1 METRYAKAMEQR
13 RSEMPRSKI
22 MMLISS
28 LSSDPP
34 ELSTA
39 CSGRAATASRE
50 KSGSTLPFHTAAM
63 INVTHD
69 HAIHHS
75 PQVDWSAAAAASC
88 SPPPHQMSYLNH
100 RRGFPEESVGAG
112 RRHRAFNL
120 GGGHAHDSDLADSK
134 HIALE
139 GFNAC

>member
-1 METRYAKAMEQR
+1 MATRLFRAFSLPRPMETRYAKAMEQR

-88 SPPPHQMSYLNH
+88 SAVPSPPPPNVLPESSTRFS
-100 RRGFPEESVGAG
+100 RRKCWRRSPTPCLQPG
-112 RRHRAFNL
+112 RR
-120 GGGHAHDSDLADSK
+120 
-134 HIALE
+134 
-139 GFNAC
+139 ACA